1 VDEVERGT
9 LIGSSSPRRDNQA
22 VNSLYSSGAAKLF
35 DRGLFPLPKVSVW
48 TLFGPPFQIYNV
60 LRRTRAINALRSALI
75 FGTGIKAVTHD
86 VVLIIVPTIVL
97 FIIGVVALF
106 RTRPRAQKYLKRL
119 FRFFRSFPSSA
130 NGKVFRVKQ
139 ARIDRGH

>member
-48 TLFGPPFQIYNV
+48 TLFGQPFQIYNV

-97 FIIGVVALF
+97 FIIGVVAFF

-119 FRFFRSFPSSA
+119 FRFFRPS
-130 NGKVFRVKQ
+130 Q
-139 ARIDRGH
+139 AAQMAKYFV